1 MKAIDINTALEAE
14 TKDRGKRAAK
24 SLLFTLFIVF
34 DILALLYLFKIQN
47 MDPPMPEEEGG
58 VLVAMGDPDA
68 GNSDD
73 APPIASEAQP
83 SSSSSSDENLITEE
97 IDEDA
102 PTAKNN
108 PDAKPEPKDPN
119 AAPVIDK
126 PIENKTPTVDPSTLF
141 KKGGKTGDGTGKGD
155 GGKDGNQGQP
165 DGTGD
170 DPLGNGIGPGS
181 GSGYYMG
188 EGKGKRKPE
197 TKITASCNFN
207 RNEKVVVK
215 IKIDKDGYVKESTC
229 VLKYKTLNGT
239 TNSGSYCDCALAAAK
254 TVKFSP
260 KADAPATQEGA
271 ILFDFKVK

>member
-1 MKAIDINTALEAE
+1 MKAIDINAALESE
-14 TKDRGKRAAK
+14 NKDRGKRAAK
-24 SLLFTLFIVF
+24 SLFFTLFIVF
-34 DILALLYLFKIQN
+34 DILALLYIFKIKN
-47 MDPPMPEEEGG
+47 LDPPIPEFEGG

-73 APPIASEAQP
+73 SPPMASEQP
-83 SSSSSSDENLITEE
+83 ASSSSSAEENLITGET
-97 IDEDA
+97 DEDA
-102 PTAKNN
+102 PTVKSN
-108 PDAKPEPKDPN
+108 PDVKPQPTDPN
-119 AAPVIDK
+119 AAPQIDK

-141 KKGGKTGDGTGKGD
+141 KKGKTGDGTGKGD

-170 DPLGNGIGPGS
+170 DPLGRGIGDGS
-181 GSGYYMG
+181 GDGYYMG
-188 EGKGKRKPE
+188 EGKGKRKPV

-215 IKIDKDGYVKESTC
+215 IKIDKEGNVKESKC
-229 VLKYKTLNGT
+229 VLNYKTLSGT
-239 TNSGSYCDCALAAAK
+239 ANSGSYCDCALAAAK
-254 TVKFSP
+254 NVKFSP